1 MFRRTLSRDAVLW
14 WQGDPAESVGV
25 LESGRVGIRVSG
37 QLVDVFPSGMAF
49 GEAALLGVGGPVG
62 RRGADIVVLDD
73 ETVVVEYPVAA
84 LPSSMDSG
92 VTRLVLRTL
101 IGQIG
106 RNHLLAAAAS
116 PGNAVIEAMVAG
128 ILEAL
133 ARASGNLD
141 ASRTWEEFLAA
152 FRFLYR
158 LREGSDGLRANLGS
172 SQFST
177 SATLALLER
186 LRPVL
191 GGSALAADLE
201 RFVRAEAARLTPA

>member
-25 LESGRVGIRVSG
+25 LEKGRVGIRVTG
-37 QLVDVFPSGMAF
+37 QLVDIFPSGMAF
-49 GEAALLGVGGPVG
+49 GEAALLGVGTAVA

-73 ETVVVEYPVAA
+73 DTVVVEHPVAS
-84 LPSSMDSG
+84 LRSSADSE
-92 VTRLVLRTL
+92 VPRLVLRTL

-116 PGNAVIEAMVAG
+116 PGNAVVEAMVAG
-128 ILEAL
+128 SIEAL
-133 ARASGNLD
+133 ARASGSLD
-141 ASRTWEEFLAA
+141 AISGWDEFIAA

-158 LREGSDGLRANLGS
+158 VREGSDGLRASLS
-172 SQFST
+172 ASRFSAG
-177 SATLALLER
+177 ATLALLER

-201 RFVRAEAARLTPA
+201 RFVRAEAVRLTAT